1 MMKKFISGLVVIV
14 ATLGLA
20 TIAQAAD
27 ATAITTNEQAI
38 LDELKTG
45 VTVSGDTF
53 HVSTAD
59 MTKAENHLKTVD
71 LPASNCNQAITDI
84 KEARQIIE
92 ATGIKASSSSN
103 LHSQM
108 IEKKNEEY
116 KQVQAL
122 YNDALIAVQANVS
135 TDGTNVTIVD
145 NNGNAIAGSGST
157 SGAVKKTGASYVA
170 SIATLVVL
178 VAGAISAAIWKKKQ
192 SSKVGMMN

>member
-1 MMKKFISGLVVIV
+1 MKKFISGLVVIV

-20 TIAQAAD
+20 NIAQAAD
-27 ATAITTNEQAI
+27 ATAITANEQAI

-53 HVSTAD
+53 HVTTTD

-71 LPASNCNQAITDI
+71 LPASNCNQAISDI

-92 ATGIKASSSSN
+92 STGIKATSGSD
-103 LHSQM
+103 LQAQM
-108 IEKKNEEY
+108 IKDHNADYKKVES
-116 KQVQAL
+116 L

-135 TDGTNVTIVD
+135 TDGNNVTIVD
-145 NNGNAIAGSGST
+145 SNGNTIAGTGSN
-157 SGAVKKTGASYVA
+157 SGAVKKTGATYVA
-170 SIATLVVL
+170 SIATFVVL
-178 VAGAISAAIWKKKQ
+178 VAAAISAAVWKKKQ